1 MNDAQQTFAYE
12 RYLEQRTR
20 PDGLVRDDLPYSRNL
35 DQIVK
40 EVNRKFGTAFLHG
53 EVYQA
58 ISHMARKP
66 DLHQRGLRRE
76 SDVPLHGRRTPAG
89 QVSKVVGQKKSH
101 PQPKTQM
108 RALSIRQ
115 PFAEQI
121 LAGDKKIEY
130 RSRRTHIR
138 GRVYIYACKAPGDAD
153 SYEEAGYE
161 VEDLLRGVL
170 IGTVEVVDC
179 TGEEGDFE
187 WHLANPQRL
196 RSPLAVEGMPQP
208 GFFWPFGH

>member
-12 RYLEQRTR
+12 RYLDQRAK
-20 PDGLVRDDLPYSRNL
+20 PDGLVRDDLPYSSNL
-35 DQIVK
+35 DQIV
-40 EVNRKFGTAFLHG
+40 EAVNRRFRAAFLHG
-53 EVYQA
+53 DVYQA

-66 DLHQRGLRRE
+66 DLRKRGLRRE
-76 SDVPLHGRRTPAG
+76 SDIPLHSGRIPAVK
-89 QVSKVVGQKKSH
+89 VSKVAERKRVQRQLAK
-101 PQPKTQM
+101 QM

-121 LAGDKKIEY
+121 LAGDKQIEY

-153 SYEEAGYE
+153 SYEG
-161 VEDLLRGVL
+161 LPRGKLV
-170 IGTVEVVDC
+170 GTVELVDC
-179 TGEEGDFE
+179 TGEKGKFK
-187 WHLANPQRL
+187 WHLANPKRL

-208 GFFWPFGH
+208 GFFWPFGN

>member
-1 MNDAQQTFAYE
+1 MSRTKKYQITTAGIIAIKQHPELPKMRNKDVCINH
-12 RYLEQRTR
+12 RYL
-20 PDGLVRDDLPYSRNL
+20 L
-35 DQIVK
+35 
-40 EVNRKFGTAFLHG
+40 G
-53 EVYQA
+53 EA
-58 ISHMARKP
+58 T
-66 DLHQRGLRRE
+66 E
-76 SDVPLHGRRTPAG
+76 VPLRGGRSPTR
-89 QVSKVVGQKKSH
+89 QVSKVTGRRKAQS
-101 PQPKTQM
+101 QPKTQM

-121 LAGDKKIEY
+121 LAGDKEIEY

-161 VEDLLRGVL
+161 VKDLLRGALV
-170 IGTVEVVDC
+170 GTVEVVDC

-196 RSPLAVEGMPQP
+196 RSPLAVQGMPQP